1 MADYSSLIASI
12 EAVIKQNGNNEITGP
27 ILQTVLKSMLSA
39 INSTKADTVDIP
51 TALSQLSQSV
61 NYRTVSDAEKVTWN
75 AKANAQFL
83 NPVTGTGTL
92 VNYRVTLQVKNGENA
107 SAVSYTLALA
117 NHTHN
122 YADIEGLTEY
132 LAQYVETDDLSFVA
146 GQIGAG
152 TVNVDSFMGIQ
163 IYDETRYFALRNH
176 RHSYNDLLDKP
187 TGGNFVTLDTAQTIT
202 GQKTFGADVLPSSI
216 NQFLGDASHYWGGI
230 HFKANGSI
238 NVGTTEVARLQAAL
252 LLMRS
257 LVPYTA
263 AQDYL
268 GTTDRPWLSLSLFR
282 YIYLVRDND
291 GTYESAPLF
300 GRDAS
305 QIYIGSV
312 ALTAWGLPMGVYA
325 ATALNF
331 YIRAA
336 GATAVTHV
344 MQMAADKITSR
355 VNFVPSFRN
364 TYDLGESTAIWRNL
378 YAGKW
383 YPVTGDTE
391 HYVEYT
397 GGRFLFH
404 GSIAA
409 TGYLASGELAAEQ
422 TDQVLRYNI
431 RPGTDATYSFG
442 TASLRWAAGY
452 FVNLFT
458 RNLGSATNKVQQAYI
473 NTATI
478 DRAEIASETAVW
490 NDFSEY
496 VNDAP
501 FTLAEIGATAQNITD
516 IIAGIVKRIRVNA
529 WNNDTLRIFTIV
541 EIEQSDGG
549 YPTIYIGRTMR
560 LTQVSATQWRAY
572 DGA

>member
-27 ILQTVLKSMLSA
+27 ILQAVLKSMLSA
-39 INSTKADTVDIP
+39 INSTKADIVDIP
-51 TALSQLSQSV
+51 TALSDLTQTV
-61 NYRTVSDAEKVTWN
+61 NYRTVSDAEKVAWN

-83 NPVTGTGTL
+83 NPVTGTGAL
-92 VNYRVTLQVKNGENA
+92 VNYRVTLQVQDGSNA
-107 SAVSYTLALA
+107 SPVSYTLALA
-117 NHTHN
+117 NHTHS
-122 YADIEGLTEY
+122 YEDIEGLTEY
-132 LAQYVETDDLSFVA
+132 LTNYVETDDLSFVS
-146 GQIGAG
+146 GTVGAG
-152 TVNVDSFMGIQ
+152 EVNVDSFFGIK

-187 TGGNFVTLDTAQTIT
+187 AGGNFVTLDTAQTIT
-202 GQKTFGADVLPSSI
+202 GQKTFGADVLPQSI

-230 HFKANGSI
+230 HFKANGSLL
-238 NVGTTEVARLQAAL
+238 VGTTEVARLQAAL
-252 LLMRS
+252 LVMRS
-257 LVPYTA
+257 LVPYLA

-282 YIYLVRDND
+282 YIYLVRDNN

-312 ALTAWGLPMGVYA
+312 ALTAWGLPMGIYA

-336 GATAVTHV
+336 GATAMTHV

-355 VNFVPSFRN
+355 VHFVPAFRN
-364 TYDLGESTAIWRNL
+364 TYDLGESTSIWRNV

-404 GSIAA
+404 GSLAV
-409 TGYLASGELAAEQ
+409 TGYVATGELAAEQ
-422 TDQVLRYNI
+422 TDQAIAYNLLPTASARY
-431 RPGTDATYSFG
+431 SLG
-442 TASLRWAAGY
+442 TAARRFLNG
-452 FVNLFT
+452 FFTNLFAT
-458 RNLGSATNKVQQAYI
+458 ILGSAASKVQEGYFG
-473 NTATI
+473 TI
-478 DRAEIASETAVW
+478 KVDRAEIASDTVTW
-490 NDFSEY
+490 NDFADY
-496 VNDAP
+496 VDDSA
-501 FTLAEIGATAQNITD
+501 FTLAEIGATSADIDD
-516 IIAGIVKRIRVNA
+516 IIAGVIKRVHVEEWA
-529 WNNDTLRIFTIV
+529 TDTERYFTVVDI
-541 EIEQSDGG
+541 EISG
-549 YPTIYIGRTMR
+549 YPTIYLGRN
-560 LTQVSATQWRAY
+560 LYLQQINATQWRAY
-572 DGA
+572 SYGA